1 MFIEQFFLFN
11 KEINHFRL
19 KTKQLKPTEN
29 ENADHKDAEDHR
41 GCDMY
46 SAKQE
51 ITIEYGEYDL

>member
-1 MFIEQFFLFN
+1 MALSFNVHRTIFFVQQRN
-11 KEINHFRL
+11 KPL
-19 KTKQLKPTEN
+19 QAEN

-46 SAKQE
+46 PAKQE